1 MSGKL
6 DPDFLERN
14 LEQSVYIQIP
24 GSQQP
29 APKRYV
35 MQKQQHPQH
44 TSNLFENVLCLNCST
59 FVPLVE
65 FDGHSL

>member
-1 MSGKL
+1 MSHKL
-6 DPDFLERN
+6 EPDFLERN

-35 MQKQQHPQH
+35 LQKQVQPQQS
-44 TSNLFENVLCLNCST
+44 TSSNLF
-59 FVPLVE
+59 
-65 FDGHSL
+65 